1 MQQAAAK
8 AGRPWEV
15 GKSFDKSAPCGD
27 IYPASAVGHITS
39 GKIELAV
46 SGNVKQSS
54 DINLMIWDVAHIIH
68 HLSLQVAICPGD
80 LIFTGTP
87 DGVGAARG
95 RFLKAGELIRSGA
108 EVIGELSN
116 RCVEAAR

>member
-1 MQQAAAK
+1 MLTSTTVAGSGLAA
-8 AGRPWEV
+8 
-15 GKSFDKSAPCGD
+15 
-27 IYPASAVGHITS
+27 ITGS
-39 GKIELAV
+39 KVTLTFTGTT
-46 SGNVKQSS
+46 
-54 DINLMIWDVAHIIH
+54 
-68 HLSLQVAICPGD
+68 
-80 LIFTGTP
+80 FTGTP